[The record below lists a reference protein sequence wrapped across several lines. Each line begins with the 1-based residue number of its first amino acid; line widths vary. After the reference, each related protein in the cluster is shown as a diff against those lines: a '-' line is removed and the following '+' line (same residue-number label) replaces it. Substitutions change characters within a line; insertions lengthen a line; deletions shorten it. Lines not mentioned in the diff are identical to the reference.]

1 LKKPG
6 VRLRDIAE
14 EAGVSI
20 STVSLVLNDK
30 ALDGNVRISE
40 PTIQYV
46 QRIAREMNYFPNL
59 SARAMLSGRT
69 TIVGL
74 ILYEIKYS
82 SSQLPMVQ
90 GISEVLKEEHYT
102 LAAGMFTEGD
112 LNLELEEIRV
122 MIQKGF
128 DCLILEASET
138 LLEQAEDIPE
148 FCNHSDRIILINRP
162 SVLGLA
168 SVKVDNEAAGYL
180 ATRHLLE
187 SGHRRI
193 AFGGDH
199 CSVDEAPICRVL
211 DSTLDRFRGYL
222 RAMDE
227 FGADPIAVED
237 AREVVDL
244 LPQGVTA
251 AYCSRSWGAA
261 DLLGVCLDRGIRV
274 PEALAIIG
282 QDDAREKSVVRPRIS
297 TVNMRTQEVGRLA
310 ARMALEVIEGKT
322 PESVVLEPELI
333 VRESTQAL

>member
-1 LKKPG
+1 MKRPG

-74 ILYEIKYS
+74 ILIEIKYS
-82 SSQLPMVQ
+82 SSQLPLVQ
-90 GISEVLKEEHYT
+90 GISEILKQEHYS
-102 LAAGMFTEGD
+102 LATGILTEGD
-112 LNLELEEIRV
+112 LNLELEEMRV

-128 DCLILEASET
+128 DCLIVEPSEA
-138 LLEQAEDIPE
+138 LLEQVADTPE
-148 FCNHSDRIILINRP
+148 FYNHSDRIILINRP
-162 SVLGLA
+162 SVAGLA
-168 SVKVDNEAAGYL
+168 SVKVDNEAGGYL

-187 SGHRRI
+187 LGHRRI

-199 CSVDEAPICRVL
+199 CSVDEAYIRSL
-211 DSTLDRFRGYL
+211 LSSTLDRFRGYL

-227 FGADPIAVED
+227 FEADPIAVED

-251 AYCSRSWGAA
+251 AYCSRSWGAV

-274 PEALAIIG
+274 PETLAIIG
-282 QDDAREKSVVRPRIS
+282 QDDAREKRVVRPRIS

-310 ARMALEVIEGKT
+310 ARMALEVIEGEI

-333 VRESTQAL
+333 VRESTQV